1 MAKIKYDG
9 VIEAVRYLPDGK
21 ISLVRTYER
30 RGPAFSDRILLSR
43 SELIEQLKSGKQYVI
58 GERIKRMGGMFNVS
72 APVKLIEDSGDVIW
86 VSTKE
91 AGTCDDLQEAPLF

>member
-43 SELIEQLKSGKQYVI
+43 SELVEQLQSGKQYVV
-58 GERIKRMGGMFNVS
+58 GERIKLMGGMFNVS
-72 APVKLIEDSGDVIW
+72 APVKLIKGSENALW

-91 AGTCDDLQEAPLF
+91 SVSCDDLQEAPLF